1 MLRFSGQPEREA
13 FVIQEAQL
21 WRERYRVLFDK
32 NVAGAILTTP
42 EGRIVDCN
50 EECARIFGF
59 DSREEMLAHSAWDFY
74 FNRAEREIL
83 LKRLQTKGSSPAEE
97 VCLKAKN
104 GEPIWVLARRTMASF
119 EGSVPELLQS
129 TVIDITAQKK
139 AQARPRDI
147 KGGQSSGTMPA
158 GESARAVDLS
168 QRIGNILRRVT
179 KTLQADNL
187 SHIDRAEIQECFFAL
202 EQMKML
208 VSELEI
214 LHLRRD

>member
-1 MLRFSGQPEREA
+1 M
-13 FVIQEAQL
+13 
-21 WRERYRVLFDK
+21 WRERYRLLFEK

-42 EGRIVDCN
+42 DGRIVDCN

-59 DSREEMLAHSAWDFY
+59 DSREEMLAHSAWDFF

-83 LKRLQTKGSSPAEE
+83 VDRLRTGASSPPEE
-97 VCLKAKN
+97 VCLKARN
-104 GEPIWVLARRTMASF
+104 GEPIWVLARRTMSSI
-119 EGSVPELLQS
+119 EGSLPELLQS
-129 TVIDITAQKK
+129 TLIDITAQKK
-139 AQARPRDI
+139 VEARSRDN
-147 KGGQSSGTMPA
+147 KGVQSSGTMPA

-179 KTLQADNL
+179 KSLQPDNL
-187 SHIDRAEIQECFFAL
+187 SQIDRAEIQECFFAL